1 MTEKIKEMITLF
13 FLVVP
18 IKVHLQLTSGLSI
31 HIYLINTKSNNIHNF
46 CLSFI
51 LKYLFNCG
59 DTKL

>member
-46 CLSFI
+46 TFHL
-51 LKYLFNCG
+51 Y
-59 DTKL
+59 

>member
-18 IKVHLQLTSGLSI
+18 IKVHLQLTSGLFI

-46 CLSFI
+46 TFHL
-51 LKYLFNCG
+51 Y
-59 DTKL
+59 